1 MLEDFIDL
9 SRILVGINELKAE
22 LGRKYLDRLMSSP
35 FGPQVEEIL
44 SKFHPLKQDAGAN
57 VVEEVKSKIL
67 TEDALRPAI
76 SQIILLWL
84 TSAMWQN
91 SGTSINLR
99 YGDQEEYFSGLAW
112 SLIGAHPPGLSG
124 GYFGHWRYR
133 PENEPLERP

>member
-9 SRILVGINELKAE
+9 SRILVGINDLKAE

-35 FGPQVEEIL
+35 FRPQLEEIL
-44 SKFHPLKQDAGAN
+44 SRFHPLKQAAGAN

-84 TSAMWQN
+84 TSAMWES
-91 SGTSINLR
+91 SGTLINLR
-99 YGDQEEYFSGLAW
+99 YGNQEEYFSGLAW

-133 PENEPLERP
+133 PENEPQEKP